1 MISNFNII
9 VMVLSAV
16 ALFLYGLRSF
26 SDEIR
31 AINSHTFK
39 RRLGKLTTNRYNA
52 FMVGAVMTAV
62 IQSSSAVSAM
72 TVAMVDAGVIGFQQ
86 SLAVFIGCNVGSTAT
101 SWLLAL
107 KLENIGPYFIVLG
120 SIISMMPLRWNLY
133 GKSVFYFGFILF
145 SLSLISEV
153 LVSVHNETWLT
164 GLLSKSE
171 NIVMGVMMG
180 TLATV
185 VLQSSSLV
193 TGLVILLAAQHM
205 LTIDGAISIIFGCNI
220 GTTTSALLGAS
231 KMGSAAKRS
240 ATANLLFN
248 AGGLVLFLPFTY
260 VMSDFV
266 QYLTDDIRFQ
276 VAYAHIIFNV
286 VTALMLLPFIN
297 RLSYW
302 LWRKNSESASQN
314 DTQLN
319 A

>member
-39 RRLGKLTTNRYNA
+39 RRLSKLTTNRYNA

-101 SWLLAL
+101 SWLLAF

-153 LVSVHNETWLT
+153 LVSVQNETWLT

-193 TGLVILLAAQHM
+193 TGLVILLAAQQ
-205 LTIDGAISIIFGCNI
+205 LISIDGAISFIFGCNI

-276 VAYAHIIFNV
+276 IAYAHIIFNM

-297 RLSYW
+297 RLSDW
-302 LWRKNSESASQN
+302 LWRKNPESALQN